1 MNGRVKLTSESVAQV
16 WYNDG
21 VEGVLSF
28 MSISLA
34 PDPLDGLQGSIRA
47 FYDFWQSLPK
57 TEHLPCLADL
67 LDRMPPDLAPHMVIA
82 DVLGPTA
89 TKIRY
94 FGTRLAEIAAFDP
107 TGRAVGDIYAPD
119 LRDSMHLLV
128 WMATRRPAGYLL
140 RRKIVGR
147 GDFVNVHSSLGLPI
161 EVPTSGVRAVVN
173 LSHPGGP
180 VNATTDDR
188 ALLVQEMKLERWVD
202 IGAGVP
208 G

>member
-1 MNGRVKLTSESVAQV
+1 
-16 WYNDG
+16 
-21 VEGVLSF
+21 
-28 MSISLA
+28 MSISQVH
-34 PDPLDGLQGSIRA
+34 DPLGGLLGPVRA
-47 FYDFWQSLPK
+47 FYDFWHSLPK
-57 TEHLPCLADL
+57 TGHLPCLADL
-67 LDRMPPDLAPHMVIA
+67 LDRMPPDLAPHTIIA

-173 LSHPGGP
+173 LSQPGGP
-180 VNATTDDR
+180 VNATSDDR
-188 ALLVQEMKLERWVD
+188 ALLVQEMKLERCVD